1 MIAHIKTIIGIP
13 VQENLETYTTRSW
26 DLIKNLKEIRFSGFL
41 VVEFWQ
47 YEGYLIFDTGT
58 IIHAFENDQDRESEG
73 LEALI
78 RIYTQLKKRDGSL
91 STYKVDPEWIPLVL
105 VLLKSKTIKEEE
117 NLGMK
122 DLKQFVEAAL
132 DQTEYGFIRIEYGDG
147 DAVGHILMMQGRIA
161 GTVLRSRDGK
171 QSREIGTIRLFPI
184 MIQMADTIST
194 NIALESTDTLELYR
208 ESENAPE
215 IIDLIRDSERIIELL
230 HWFRMSLEPYA
241 SGPDIEKLIH
251 DAWDTACRK
260 HDISGISL
268 EMETIRGLEKLTL
281 TDLGSLLD
289 ALVETIKPDLDH
301 YLEQNSYTDQL
312 VRLFKRLHKGDFGA
326 LEINGAVTAETAE

>member
-1 MIAHIKTIIGIP
+1 
-13 VQENLETYTTRSW
+13 
-26 DLIKNLKEIRFSGFL
+26 
-41 VVEFWQ
+41 
-47 YEGYLIFDTGT
+47 
-58 IIHAFENDQDRESEG
+58 
-73 LEALI
+73 
-78 RIYTQLKKRDGSL
+78 
-91 STYKVDPEWIPLVL
+91 VDPEWIPLVL

-241 SGPDIEKLIH
+241 SGTDIEKLIH

-268 EMETIRGLEKLTL
+268 EMEMIRGLEKLTL

-312 VRLFKRLHKGDFGA
+312 VHLFKRLHKGDFGA
-326 LEINGAVTAETAE
+326 LEIDGAVTAETAE